1 MPIRVAVNREFVSAE
16 MPLASGDELAL
27 IPPVSG
33 GAAPARWRLQHGR
46 GSPRSLSPCGVAKVT
61 GRPEAGAIVTFRGI
75 TREMDQLEYEAY
87 REIGTAAVDS
97 GTGLRPWFQG
107 VRRGGDPPLLQA
119 GCEPERICTE
129 CFGPTG

>member
-1 MPIRVAVNREFVSAE
+1 
-16 MPLASGDELAL
+16 
-27 IPPVSG
+27 
-33 GAAPARWRLQHGR
+33 
-46 GSPRSLSPCGVAKVT
+46 
-61 GRPEAGAIVTFRGI
+61 VTFRGM
-75 TREMDQLEYEAY
+75 TREMDQLEYKAY

-107 VRRGGDPPLLQA
+107 FVEAATRLLLQA